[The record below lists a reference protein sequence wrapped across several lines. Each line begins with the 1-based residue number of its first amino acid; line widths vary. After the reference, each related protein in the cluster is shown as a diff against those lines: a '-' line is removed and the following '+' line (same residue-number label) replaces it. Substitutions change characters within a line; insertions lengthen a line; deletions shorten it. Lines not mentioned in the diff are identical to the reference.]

1 MHTSSALV
9 ALSGEALDRIGRY
22 SAVVVAPLEHDAEP
36 RLVMT
41 SILPRPTDATLLRGE
56 GELWSTRARDWAD
69 LMEPAMR
76 QLYVA
81 ILERLALRHGTTLLD
96 AGCGSGLFCR
106 LAVERGA
113 RVVGLDAAP
122 ALLDIARQRVP
133 SGLFEV
139 GDLGN
144 LPYGD
149 ATFDVVT
156 EINSLEYV
164 TSPVAALREARRVA
178 KADAPII
185 IATWGCT
192 DECEA
197 AAYVE
202 TINAAVP
209 PAHRTPGPF
218 TLSTPGA
225 LEALAET
232 AGLEAED
239 VVEVPVEWCFADLH
253 EALDALL
260 SAGPAVRAIQLAG
273 QRRVREAVA
282 DAIRPFGTVRG
293 EHRIENTFRYLVT
306 RA

>member
-1 MHTSSALV
+1 
-9 ALSGEALDRIGRY
+9 
-22 SAVVVAPLEHDAEP
+22 
-36 RLVMT
+36 MT
-41 SILPRPTDATLLRGE
+41 SILPRPNGATLLRGE

-81 ILERLALRHGTTLLD
+81 ILDRLASRAGATLLD

-139 GDLGN
+139 GDVAN
-144 LPYGD
+144 LPYAD

-156 EINSLEYV
+156 VINSLEYV
-164 TSPVAALREARRVA
+164 TSPVAALRETKRVA
-178 KADAPII
+178 RANAPIV

-202 TINAAVP
+202 TINAAIP

-225 LEALAET
+225 LQALAEA
-232 AGLEAED
+232 AGLESEE
-239 VVEVPVEWCFADLH
+239 VVEVPVEWCFSDLH

-260 SAGPAVRAIQLAG
+260 STGPAVRAIQLSG
-273 QRRVREAVA
+273 ERRVREAVA
-282 DAIRPFGTVRG
+282 DAIRPFGTARG
-293 EHRIENTFRYLVT
+293 EHRIENTFRYLVA